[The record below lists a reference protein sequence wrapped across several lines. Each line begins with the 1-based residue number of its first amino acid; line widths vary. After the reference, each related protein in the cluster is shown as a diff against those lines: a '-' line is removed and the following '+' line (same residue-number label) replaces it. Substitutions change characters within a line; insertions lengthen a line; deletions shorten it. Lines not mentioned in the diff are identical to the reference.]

1 MKFFDWLFNEGQYAY
16 RETDN
21 DYVTDTKKFIR
32 VPKWTHSGW
41 AGKDIYCPACG
52 DVTHVYNFSWS
63 ALACSKCKA
72 VTDKY
77 DWLLPVTRGKKK

>member
-72 VTDKY
+72 VTGKY
-77 DWLLPVTRGKKK
+77 DWLLPTPKKDG

>member
-1 MKFFDWLFNEGQYAY
+1 MKFFDWLFGSAPIKEEFEATPKTF
-16 RETDN
+16 RP
-21 DYVTDTKKFIR
+21 
-32 VPKWTHSGW
+32 VPKWTH
-41 AGKDIYCPACG
+41 AGRKGKSIYCPKCG
-52 DVTHVYNFSWS
+52 KSSHVFNFSWS